1 MKNGIGI
8 GLLIVAALL
17 AGCGGGSADDLAITE
32 DRNGETIALEEGDGF
47 SVELS
52 GNPTT
57 GYKWTVV
64 RIDADFLR
72 LAESSFNADSSAIGS
87 GGTYVFRFETLQA
100 GATTLGLAYRRSW
113 EPSASDRTFTLA
125 LDIQGP

>member
-1 MKNGIGI
+1 MKNIIGI
-8 GLLIVAALL
+8 GLLTVAALL
-17 AGCGGGSADDLAITE
+17 AGCGGGSADELAITE
-32 DRNGETIALEEGDGF
+32 DRNGETLALEEGEKF

-57 GYKWTVV
+57 GYEWTVV

-72 LAESSFNADSSAIGS
+72 LAESAFNADSSAIGS

-100 GATTLGLAYRRSW
+100 GDTTLGLAYRRSW
-113 EPSASDRTFTLA
+113 ETSAADRAFTLA